1 MTIKRLITL
10 WLCCTA
16 ASLCTAQCSPIDLGR
31 VAELYG
37 VVRSTG
43 SPISGAKLSVEV
55 ASRKKPPIETTLEP
69 DGHFRFLKLP
79 PGKYV
84 MLIHR
89 KGVPD
94 NRYSVEVLPRAKHKP
109 LDITLQIA
117 GVC

>member
-1 MTIKRLITL
+1 MTIQRLITL

-16 ASLCTAQCSPIDLGR
+16 ATLCTAQCPPIDLGR
-31 VAELYG
+31 VSELYG

-55 ASRKKPPIETTLEP
+55 ANRKKPPVETTLGS
-69 DGHFRFLKLP
+69 DGRFHFLKLP

-94 NRYSVEVLPRAKHKP
+94 NRYSVEILPRAKHQP
-109 LDITLQIA
+109 VNITLQIA

>member
-1 MTIKRLITL
+1 MAATL
-10 WLCCTA
+10 CA
-16 ASLCTAQCSPIDLGR
+16 AQCSPVDLGR
-31 VAELYG
+31 VPELYG
-37 VVRSTG
+37 VVHSTG
-43 SPISGAKLSVEV
+43 SSISGAKLSVEV
-55 ASRKKPPIETTLEP
+55 ANRKKPPLETTLGP

-84 MLIHR
+84 MVIHR

-94 NRYSVEVLPRAKHKP
+94 NRYSVEVLPHAKHKP